1 MGIAPV
7 IYVNQYIQNFAGR
20 LFSLERVKKMSEK
33 NQYKSMDDEKLLE
46 ALKGKLNIFPQMAEL
61 LVQENQELKA
71 QNAELTRLLE
81 AKTKELKTMKTQVL
95 GTLGLL
101 AEYTE
106 DGEEKEEGAQ

>member
-7 IYVNQYIQNFAGR
+7 KKVKHTYIGNFAR
-20 LFSLERVKKMSEK
+20 FFRFKMSEK

-61 LVQENQELKA
+61 LVEENQELKKE
-71 QNAELTRLLE
+71 NAELKRQLE

-106 DGEEKEEGAQ
+106 DNEEE